1 MPPAATL
8 TRDPRLAAMP
18 RFLLAIVAL
27 AVLTAGCTLG
37 TAAADGDAFV
47 SADGTTDIAAG
58 ERQPAPEISGPTLD
72 GSSLALADLDGP
84 VVVNFWAS
92 WCGPCAR
99 EAPHLAAVAEQYA
112 DRGVRV
118 VGVNVRDTIANALA
132 FEREY
137 DISYPSWDD
146 ESAQIASQFG
156 ALGPA
161 GLPSTVLLDA
171 DHRVAS
177 RMFGAVTARQV
188 APRLDALLADAG

>member
-1 MPPAATL
+1 MS
-8 TRDPRLAAMP
+8 
-18 RFLLAIVAL
+18 RFLLVVAAL

-37 TAAADGDAFV
+37 TAADGDGFV
-47 SADGTTDIAAG
+47 SADGSTDIAAG
-58 ERQPAPEISGPTLD
+58 ERQAAPDISGPTLD
-72 GSSLALADLDGP
+72 GSSLALGDLDGP

-92 WCGPCAR
+92 WCGPCAQ
-99 EAPHLAAVAEQYA
+99 EAPHLAAIAEQYA
-112 DRGVRV
+112 DRGVQV
-118 VGVNVRDTIANALA
+118 VGVNVRDTTANALA

-171 DHRVAS
+171 EHRVAS

-188 APRLDALLADAG
+188 APRLDALLAETG

>member
-1 MPPAATL
+1 
-8 TRDPRLAAMP
+8 MP
-18 RFLLAIVAL
+18 RYLLALVLLGVL
-27 AVLTAGCTLG
+27 AAGCTLG
-37 TAAADGDAFV
+37 TAADGDGFV
-47 SADGTTDIAAG
+47 SADGTTDIAVDD
-58 ERQPAPEISGPTLD
+58 RRPAPDVTGPTLD
-72 GSSLALADLDGP
+72 GSPLALDDLDGP

-92 WCGPCAR
+92 WCGPCAQ
-99 EAPHLAAVAEQYA
+99 EAPHLAAIAEQYA
-112 DRGVRV
+112 DRGVQV
-118 VGVNVRDTIANALA
+118 VGVNVRDTTANAQA

-188 APRLDALLADAG
+188 APRLDALLAEAG

>member
-1 MPPAATL
+1 
-8 TRDPRLAAMP
+8 MP

-37 TAAADGDAFV
+37 TAAADGDGFV
-47 SADGTTDIAAG
+47 SADGTTDIAVG
-58 ERQPAPEISGPTLD
+58 ERQSAPAVTGPTLD
-72 GSSLALADLDGP
+72 GSSLALDDLDGP

-92 WCGPCAR
+92 WCGPCAQ
-99 EAPHLAAVAEQYA
+99 EAPHLAAIAEQYA
-112 DRGVRV
+112 ERGVKV
-118 VGVNVRDTIANALA
+118 VGVNVRDTTVNAQA

-188 APRLDALLADAG
+188 APRLDALLSEAG